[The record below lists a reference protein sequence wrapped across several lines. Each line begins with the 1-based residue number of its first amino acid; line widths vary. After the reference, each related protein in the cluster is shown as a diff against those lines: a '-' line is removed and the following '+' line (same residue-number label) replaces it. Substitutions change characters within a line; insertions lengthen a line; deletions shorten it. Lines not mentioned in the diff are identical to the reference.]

1 MGNYY
6 VIGGRGGKSLALAR
20 EAVRRSL
27 EQGLPVAVTS
37 ELTKDR
43 IIREAAR
50 QGVTIPE
57 PVVVKAGGSTG
68 RGITFAGVIVDKT
81 F

>member
-1 MGNYY
+1 M
-6 VIGGRGGKSLALAR
+6 K
-20 EAVRRSL
+20 RSL

-57 PVVVKAGGSTG
+57 PVVVKAGGGTG
-68 RGITFAGVIVDKT
+68 KGITFAGVIVDNP

>member
-1 MGNYY
+1 M
-6 VIGGRGGKSLALAR
+6 VVAR
-20 EAVRRSL
+20 TAVKRCL
-27 EQGLPVAVTS
+27 EQGLPVVVTS

-43 IIREAAR
+43 ILHEAAR

-57 PVVVKAGGSTG
+57 PVVVKAGGGTG
-68 RGITFAGVIVDKT
+68 KGITFAGVIVDKP